1 MNSTASSKDAIKN
14 LDALTSWHADWRG
27 LRVAVLGLGVSGFSV
42 ADTLAELGANV
53 LVVAEKAEADQVDI
67 LDVIGVPHIIGP
79 QIAAANFESESG
91 SPLGEGARAILA
103 KHNPQVLVVSPGVPP
118 SSPIIKWAEASG
130 VAIWVDIELAWRL
143 RDKTPKVAEWLLVT
157 GTNGK
162 TTTTQLVE
170 AMLNAEGMR
179 AAAGGNIGT
188 PMLDLV
194 RDPIGYDAVVVEL
207 SSFQLHY
214 LSAPDSSGAP
224 ALTSSGAPAPTSSG
238 APALT
243 SSGAQE
249 ISPATSAGAHDDQ
262 PLPGQ
267 IVPLAS
273 VCLNIADDH
282 LDWHGGFAAYAATK
296 GKVYEKT
303 RVACVYNVQDSATET
318 LVENADVTEGARAIG
333 FTLGAPGLSQIGYV
347 EDVLADRAFL
357 DDRKNTALEIAT
369 VADIENIGVITPHLL
384 ANVAAAT
391 ALARAAG
398 ASPFAIR
405 EAIRNFK
412 LDAHRIELVGEW
424 GGIRW
429 FDDSKATNPH
439 AAAASLASFENVVWV
454 LGGLLKG
461 VDLTPLVERFK
472 GKLRGAIVIGVDQ
485 QPVLDAFAAVAP
497 LVPVLAVEPGAVKSE
512 QDAERVMQT
521 VATQAKSWAVEGDV
535 VLLAPAAASMDQFA
549 DYAHRG
555 KVFAKAA
562 AWVNR

>member
-1 MNSTASSKDAIKN
+1 MTAEASSNDTLKN

-27 LRVAVLGLGVSGFSV
+27 LRVAVLGLGVTGFSV
-42 ADTLAELGANV
+42 ADTLAELGAKV
-53 LVVAEKAEADQVDI
+53 LVIAEKADADQVDI

-79 QIAAANFESESG
+79 QIAASNFDAEAG
-91 SPLGEGARAILA
+91 SALGAGARAILTE
-103 KHNPQVLVVSPGVPP
+103 HNPQVIVVSPGVLPT
-118 SSPIIKWAEASG
+118 SPIITWAAQNG
-130 VAIWVDIELAWRL
+130 VAVWVDIELAWRL
-143 RDKTPKVAEWLLVT
+143 RDKTDKVADWLLVT

-188 PMLDLV
+188 PMLDLM

-214 LSAPDSSGAP
+214 LA
-224 ALTSSGAPAPTSSG
+224 APTS
-238 APALT
+238 T
-243 SSGAQE
+243 
-249 ISPATSAGAHDDQ
+249 GAHELSAHDEA

-273 VCLNIADDH
+273 VCLNVADDH
-282 LDWHGGFAAYAATK
+282 LDWHGGFEAYAAAK

-303 RVACVYNVQDSATET
+303 RVACVYNVQDAATEK

-333 FTLGAPGLSQIGYV
+333 FTLGAPGLSQVGYV

-357 DDRKNTALEIAT
+357 DDRKNTALELAT
-369 VADIENIGVITPHLL
+369 LSDIENIGVITPHLL
-384 ANVAAAT
+384 ANVAAA
-391 ALARAAG
+391 AAMARAAG
-398 ASPFAIR
+398 VPPLAIR
-405 EAIRNFK
+405 DAIRNFK

-439 AAAASLASFENVVWV
+439 AAAASLASFDKVVWV

-461 VDLTPLVERFK
+461 VDVTPLVERFK
-472 GKLRGAIVIGVDQ
+472 SKLRGAIVIGVDQ
-485 QPVLDAFAAVAP
+485 QPVLDAFAKVAAEVP
-497 LVPVLAVEPGAVKSE
+497 LLAIAPGEAKSAE
-512 QDAERVMQT
+512 DAERVMRE
-521 VATQAKSWAVEGDV
+521 VASQAKAWALDADV
-535 VLLAPAAASMDQFA
+535 VLLAPAAASMDQFV
-549 DYAHRG
+549 DYADRG
-555 KVFAKAA
+555 EAFAA
-562 AWVNR
+562 AAKWVNQ